1 MSVMMKRH
9 HLHYATL
16 FYSTLAL
23 APKPGSLYIQVH
35 YKHTFSEQ
43 ASNVPSRENTQHT
56 HTQCIFTCTHTHTK
70 D

>member
-43 ASNVPSRENTQHT
+43 ASNVPSRENTHT
-56 HTQCIFTCTHTHTK
+56 HTHNVSLHAHTHTK